1 VDNFINAL
9 NTTLLKS
16 LNINK
21 ADSEIDEIDEV
32 EVIEE
37 HDEMNKKTWINRE
50 LIQMTRL

>member
-1 VDNFINAL
+1 MDNFINAL
-9 NTTLLKS
+9 STTLLKS

-21 ADSEIDEIDEV
+21 ADSEIDEV